1 VNRAGYTLVELLF
14 VTALIATVSAVAL
27 PGILATVDDA
37 RAIGATRY
45 LSSRLQHARMESV
58 MRSADVGLRF
68 VPAGKGYSYTTYVD
82 GNGNGIRTVDILS
95 GVDWPLRPAER
106 LPDFFYGVDFGVLP
120 GLPPV
125 ESGGAPP
132 GADPVKVGA
141 SNILTFSAIGSSSSG
156 SLYLLGQSGAQYV
169 IRIFGVSG
177 KTRVLKFN
185 SQTYKWKPL

>member
-1 VNRAGYTLVELLF
+1 MSRAGYSLVELLF
-14 VTALIATVSAVAL
+14 VTALIATVSAVAI

-45 LSSRLQHARMESV
+45 LSTRLQHARMESV

-68 VPAGKGYSYTTYVD
+68 VASETGYAYATYVD
-82 GNGNGIRTVDILS
+82 GNGNGIRTADILS
-95 GVDWPLRPAER
+95 GIDWPLRPAER

-132 GADPVKVGA
+132 DGEPVKVGA
-141 SNILTFSAIGSSSSG
+141 SRILTFTAIGSSSSG
-156 SLYLLGQSGAQYV
+156 SVYVLGSTGAQYV

-185 SQTYKWKPL
+185 SQTHKWKPL